1 VRDRN
6 NRDEPGS
13 SDEDYLAFLRGAQ
26 ARPAPRPQPE
36 RPQSPR
42 HDPARPASRR
52 DTEAEEPHGRGRHR
66 LTRRLSRPL
75 LVGTVAAATLTVLIA
90 AGVTLAPRT
99 ATPTPGDG
107 DASQVALLDLADA
120 SAVAPGADTDADADA
135 AASPTPSA
143 SPTPRPSKNP
153 RPTGSPAPRPARTTT
168 APAPSTSS
176 APPAATTTGGS
187 GDDHADERRQILTLV
202 NAERAKAGCGNLS
215 AHSKLTIAA
224 QRHSEDQAAHRNM
237 AHEGSDGSNVG
248 TRVTRAGYTWRAVAE
263 NVAMGYR
270 TPEAVMQGWM
280 NSPGHRRNIL
290 NCTYRHLGVG
300 VAEGGGSLY
309 WTQVFAAS

>member
-1 VRDRN
+1 MRDRN
-6 NRDEPGS
+6 KRDEPGS

-26 ARPAPRPQPE
+26 ARPAPRPQPA
-36 RPQSPR
+36 RPQPPR

-52 DTEAEEPHGRGRHR
+52 DTEEPHGRGRHR

-99 ATPTPGDG
+99 GTPRSGDR
-107 DASQVALLDLADA
+107 DTSQVAVLDLADA
-120 SAVAPGADTDADADA
+120 SAVAPDANTDA

-143 SPTPRPSKNP
+143 SPTPRTSKSP

-215 AHSKLTIAA
+215 AHSRLTTAA

-270 TPEAVMQGWM
+270 THAEVMQGWM

-309 WTQVFAAS
+309 WTQVFATS